1 MMTFNARALVPTI
14 AAFRDEVLANRAEC
28 QTAFATA
35 LHDTLAAKLDK
46 AIAGLHEEAET
57 EMRLAAGRGT
67 EDGDF
72 QYEIYHTCTTFEHL
86 WMESGPISILDEIYQ
101 DVAAEGETC
110 RVGLDYTVV
119 PTEQLGSL
127 GEILDRIRRE
137 TGIEFIAA
145 RV

>member
-14 AAFRDEVLANRAEC
+14 ATFRDEVLADRAAC
-28 QTAFATA
+28 KTAFATA
-35 LHDTLAAKLDK
+35 LHDKLAATLDK
-46 AIAGLHEEAET
+46 AIAALHKEAQT
-57 EMRLAAGRGT
+57 EMRLAAGKGT

-72 QYEIYHTCTTFEHL
+72 LYEIYHTCTAFEHL
-86 WMESGPISILDEIYQ
+86 WMESGPISILDEIYE
-101 DVAAEGETC
+101 DVVAEGETC

-119 PTEQLGSL
+119 PTQQLGNL

>member
-14 AAFRDEVLANRAEC
+14 AAFRDQVLANRATC

-35 LHDTLAAKLDK
+35 LHDTLGAKLNET
-46 AIAGLHEEAET
+46 IAALLKEAET
-57 EMRLAAGRGT
+57 EKRLAAGKGT

-72 QYEIYHTCTTFEHL
+72 LYEIYHTCTTFEHL
-86 WMESGPISILDEIYQ
+86 WMESGPISLLDEIYE
-101 DVAAEGETC
+101 DVVVEGETC
-110 RVGLDYTVV
+110 RVGLDYTVI
-119 PTEQLGSL
+119 PAEQLGDL
-127 GEILDRIRRE
+127 GEILGRIRRE

>member
-1 MMTFNARALVPTI
+1 MMTFNARTLVPTI
-14 AAFRDEVLANRAEC
+14 AAFRDEVLADRAAC
-28 QTAFATA
+28 RTAFATP

-46 AIAGLHEEAET
+46 AVAALHEEIET
-57 EMRLAAGRGT
+57 EMRLAAGKGT

-72 QYEIYHTCTTFEHL
+72 LYEIYHTCTTFEHL
-86 WMESGPISILDEIYQ
+86 WMESGPISILDEIYE
-101 DVAAEGETC
+101 DVVAEGETC

-119 PTEQLGSL
+119 PTEQLGDL
-127 GEILDRIRRE
+127 GEILDRIRGE